1 MAPVSLVVHGHFYQ
15 PPRENPWTETVPV
28 EPSASPFHDWN
39 ERVTAE
45 CYRPNGWARIVD
57 EHERVVALEN
67 NYANLSFNVGPTLA
81 AWLAEHDR
89 AVLDQMVAGD
99 GAGGG
104 GIAQAYNHL
113 ILPLAND
120 RDIRTQVQWGLA
132 DFRHR
137 FGREAEGMWLP
148 ETAVNDRVLRILAE
162 AGVRFTVLAPNQAA
176 RIRPVHDGRLLG
188 QDEPWIDVD
197 GASLDTRHAYRWCD
211 GDDDSLG
218 VDIIFYDGA
227 LSHDVAFGMRTTS
240 AQVLVGRVLGAADGD
255 GLVCIAADGETFG
268 HHHHFAERAL
278 AYALPVEAPRR
289 GVTVTT
295 AGAFLDAHPPVWQVD
310 VQESA
315 WSCVHG
321 VDRWRRDCGCSTGG
335 APGAQQRWR
344 EPLREALDLLRD
356 VGVEVFERRGS
367 DVLVDAW
374 AARDAYVDVVLGT
387 TSIEEFA
394 DRHVRGESIS
404 SGRPAD
410 LVEALT
416 LLEQQRHALLM
427 YTSCAW
433 FFWDLAGIET
443 VQCLRYAARALDLL
457 VELDEKPPTHELLD
471 ILARAESNLPGEGT
485 GRDVWERH
493 VLPSRVDS
501 SRVVA
506 HVALADLLEGKRPGG
521 RITSFDVHPIDHV
534 HADRG
539 SLVLCAGT
547 LEIVHRRTGRRDR
560 HAYAA
565 LHLGGLEVTG
575 AVREADPARDAGALR
590 AIAAALDGGDRVT
603 ALLRIIADDFGP
615 TEFGLEAAL
624 PDAADQIVS
633 GAARALEERFAS
645 AYGRLFAENRPTF
658 RSLATAGFALPDDL
672 RAAAEVAFDRRLE
685 AELLNHAYDD
695 AVAVVQEGIET
706 GLRIDGPRARD
717 ALDRTLLQAVQRA
730 IAGEGDAVTAALA
743 LLRLAGTLGISL
755 DLGRAQELLYDA
767 LRQRATAGLS
777 VLGGA
782 VGLAVE
788 RLGQP

>member
-1 MAPVSLVVHGHFYQ
+1 MVTHVALVVHGHFYQ
-15 PPRENPWTETVPV
+15 PPRENPWTERVPV
-28 EPSASPFHDWN
+28 EASAAPFHDWN

-89 AVLDQMVAGD
+89 PVLDQMVAGD

-113 ILPLAND
+113 ILPLASD
-120 RDIRTQVQWGLA
+120 RDVRTQIRWGLA
-132 DFRHR
+132 DFEHR
-137 FGREAEGMWLP
+137 FGRAAEGMWLP

-162 AGVRFTVLAPNQAA
+162 EGVRFTVLAPSQA
-176 RIRPVHDGRLLG
+176 RRVRPMHDGRLLG
-188 QDEPWIDVD
+188 QDEPWSEVD
-197 GASLDTRHAYRWCD
+197 AGSLDTRHAYRWCD
-211 GDDDSLG
+211 GDDESVGIDL
-218 VDIIFYDGA
+218 VFYDGA

-240 AQVLVGRVLGAADGD
+240 AQVLVGRVLGAAEDG
-255 GLVCIAADGETFG
+255 GLVCIASDGETFG

-295 AGAFLDAHPPVWQVD
+295 IGAYLDAHPPVWQAEVH
-310 VQESA
+310 ESA

-344 EPLREALDLLRD
+344 EPLRDALDLLRD
-356 VGVEVFERRGS
+356 VGIEVFERRGA
-367 DVLVDAW
+367 DVLADPW
-374 AARDAYVDVVLGT
+374 AARDDYIDVVLGT
-387 TSIEEFA
+387 TSIDDFA
-394 DRHVRGESIS
+394 ERHVTG
-404 SGRPAD
+404 D

-457 VELDEKPPTHELLD
+457 AELDEKPPTHELLE
-471 ILARAESNLPGEGT
+471 ILSRAESNQPGEGT

-493 VLPSRVDS
+493 VLPSRVDAA
-501 SRVVA
+501 RVVA

-521 RITSFDVHPIDHV
+521 RLTTFDVHPVDHV

-539 SLVLCAGT
+539 TLTLCAGT
-547 LEIVHRRTGRRDR
+547 IEVVHRRTRRRSR

-565 LHLGGLEVTG
+565 LHLGGLEVMG
-575 AVREADPARDAGALR
+575 AVRDADASRDSGALR
-590 AIAAALDGGDRVT
+590 ALAAALEGGDRVT
-603 ALLRIIADDFGP
+603 QLLRIIGDDFGP
-615 TEFGLEAAL
+615 SEFGLEAAL
-624 PDAADQIVS
+624 PDVADEIVAGAAD
-633 GAARALEERFAS
+633 ALEERFAN
-645 AYGRLFAENRPTF
+645 AYGRLFAENRATF
-658 RSLATAGFALPDDL
+658 RSLATAGFALPEDL

-706 GLRIDGPRARD
+706 GLRIDGPRARE
-717 ALDRTLLQAVQRA
+717 ALDRTLLQAVQQA
-730 IAGEGDAVTAALA
+730 IGGDSAAVDAALA

-755 DLGRAQELLYDA
+755 DLGAAQEALYDA
-767 LRQRATAGLS
+767 LRARRTASLS
-777 VLGGA
+777 VLGAA

-788 RLGQP
+788 RLGEP

>member
-1 MAPVSLVVHGHFYQ
+1 MSQVALVVHGHFYQ
-15 PPRENPWTETVPV
+15 PPRENPWTERVPV
-28 EPSASPFHDWN
+28 EPSAAPFHDWN

-67 NYANLSFNVGPTLA
+67 NFANLSFNVGPTLA

-89 AVLDQMVAGD
+89 PVLDQMVAGD

-113 ILPLAND
+113 ILPLANE
-120 RDIRTQVQWGLA
+120 RDIRTQVRWGLA
-132 DFRHR
+132 DFEHR
-137 FGREAEGMWLP
+137 FGRVAEGMWLP
-148 ETAVNDRVLRILAE
+148 ETAVNDRVLRVLAE
-162 AGVRFTVLAPNQAA
+162 EGVRFTVLAPSQA
-176 RIRPVHDGRLLG
+176 RRVRPMHDGRLLG

-197 GASLDTRHAYRWCD
+197 AASLDTRHAYRWCD
-211 GDDDSLG
+211 PQDDSLG
-218 VDIIFYDGA
+218 VDLVFYDGA

-240 AQVLVGRVLGAADGD
+240 AQVLIGRVLGAAAESG

-295 AGAFLDAHPPVWQVD
+295 IGAFLDANPPVWQAD
-310 VQESA
+310 VHESA

-335 APGAQQRWR
+335 APGSQQRWR

-356 VGVEVFERRGS
+356 VGIEVFERRGP
-367 DVLVDAW
+367 DVLADPW
-374 AARDAYVDVVLGT
+374 AARDDYIEVVLGT
-387 TSIEEFA
+387 TSIDDFA
-394 DRHVRGESIS
+394 DRHVTG
-404 SGRPAD
+404 D
-410 LVEALT
+410 LIEALT

-427 YTSCAW
+427 YTSCGW

-457 VELDEKPPTHELLD
+457 AELDEKPPTHELLD
-471 ILARAESNLPGEGT
+471 VLARAESNQPGEGT

-493 VLPSRVDS
+493 VLPSRVDAA
-501 SRVVA
+501 RVVA

-521 RITSFDVHPIDHV
+521 RLTSFDVHPVDHV
-534 HADRG
+534 HAERG
-539 SLVLCAGT
+539 ALTLCAGT
-547 LEIVHRRTGRRDR
+547 VEVVHRRTRRHSR

-565 LHLGGLEVTG
+565 LHLGGLEVMG
-575 AVREADPARDAGALR
+575 AVRDGDPRRDMGALR
-590 AIAAALDGGDRVT
+590 ALEAALEGGDRIT
-603 ALLRIIADDFGP
+603 TLLRIIGDDFGP

-624 PDAADQIVS
+624 PDAADEIVA
-633 GAARALEERFAS
+633 GAAEALEERFAS
-645 AYGRLFAENRPTF
+645 AYGLLFAENRATF

-672 RAAAEVAFDRRLE
+672 RAAAEVAFDRRLA

-717 ALDRTLLQAVQRA
+717 ALDRTLLEAVHRA
-730 IAGEGDAVTAALA
+730 IAGDGTAVEAALG

-755 DLGRAQELLYDA
+755 DLGAVQEALYDA
-767 LRQRATAGLS
+767 LRGRPTASLS
-777 VLGGA
+777 QLGVA